1 MKKDSSMKLA
11 NQLSYGILGVLEA
24 AWAPMVPYVKS
35 GMNLD
40 DAQFG
45 QLLFSMGV
53 GSLCALPVVGPL
65 VNRFGPR
72 AIAIISGV
80 LMALALAVIS
90 FSDSKLMVS
99 LMLGCIGASMIGVD
113 VALSVNAIIVEK
125 KKKKP
130 LMSGFHAGYSLGTII
145 GALTMSVMLSVGFNL
160 SLSAVFLALV
170 MGVMMVIGC
179 QPLFNEVKTFD
190 EHNSQ
195 REVKTSGFRIPPV
208 IIVLGLMCFIMYGSE
223 GALLSWTTVFAT
235 QNRGISPEHAGYFYA
250 FFAVSMTAI
259 RFAGNRIVE
268 KAGRRRTVVIGGLLV
283 TLGFMLTA
291 IIPHYAGIMIGLT
304 LIGLGAGNI
313 VPQVVSYAGL
323 VKGIKISYAIS
334 LVNALGYCGTMC
346 GPVII
351 GYVSK
356 ISSLEISFIVLAL
369 SVLAVAAA
377 SIKILK
383 PSDK

>member
-1 MKKDSSMKLA
+1 MNKESSMKIA

-53 GSLCALPVVGPL
+53 GSICALPVVGSL

-72 AIAIISGV
+72 AVAIISGV

-90 FSDSKLMVS
+90 FSDSKLMVA

-113 VALSVNAIIVEK
+113 VASSVNAVIVEK
-125 KKKKP
+125 LLKKP

-145 GALTMSVMLSVGFNL
+145 GALTMSVMLSVGFKL
-160 SLSAVFLALV
+160 SLSAVSLALV
-170 MGVMMVIGC
+170 MGILMIIGC
-179 QPLFNEVKTFD
+179 QPLFKEVKSFD
-190 EHNSQ
+190 EHNEAKEEKHS
-195 REVKTSGFRIPPV
+195 RFSLRPL
-208 IIVLGLMCFIMYGSE
+208 IIILGLMCFIMYGSE

-235 QNRGISPEHAGYFYA
+235 QNRGITPEHAGYFYS
-250 FFAVSMTAI
+250 FFGISMTAI
-259 RFAGNRIVE
+259 RFAGNYIVQ
-268 KAGRRRTVVIGGLLV
+268 KVGRRRTVVIGGLLV
-283 TLGFMLTA
+283 TLGFILTA
-291 IIPHYAGIMIGLT
+291 LIPHYIGIMIGLT
-304 LIGLGAGNI
+304 FIGLGAGNI
-313 VPQVVSYAGL
+313 VPQIVSFVGF

-334 LVNALGYCGTMC
+334 LVNALGYSGIMC

-351 GYVSK
+351 GYISK
-356 ISSLEISFIVLAL
+356 ISSLEMSFVALAL
-369 SVLAVAAA
+369 AVLAVALA
-377 SIKILK
+377 SIRVLK
-383 PSDK
+383 PQD

>member
-113 VALSVNAIIVEK
+113 VASSVNAIIVEK
-125 KKKKP
+125 ILKKP

-179 QPLFNEVKTFD
+179 QPLFND
-190 EHNSQ
+190 
-195 REVKTSGFRIPPV
+195 V

>member
-1 MKKDSSMKLA
+1 MNKESSMKIA

-53 GSLCALPVVGPL
+53 GSICALPVVGSL

-72 AIAIISGV
+72 AVAIISGV

-90 FSDSKLMVS
+90 FSDSKLMVA

-113 VALSVNAIIVEK
+113 VASSVNAVIVEK
-125 KKKKP
+125 LLKKP

-145 GALTMSVMLSVGFNL
+145 GALTMSVMLSVGFKL
-160 SLSAVFLALV
+160 SLSAVSLALV
-170 MGVMMVIGC
+170 MGILMIIGC
-179 QPLFNEVKTFD
+179 QPLFKEVKSFD
-190 EHNSQ
+190 EHNEAKEEKHS
-195 REVKTSGFRIPPV
+195 RFSLRPL
-208 IIVLGLMCFIMYGSE
+208 IIILGLMCFIMYGSE

-235 QNRGISPEHAGYFYA
+235 QNRGITPEHAGYFYA
-250 FFAVSMTAI
+250 FFAISMTAI
-259 RFAGNRIVE
+259 RFAGNYIVQ
-268 KAGRRRTVVIGGLLV
+268 KVGRRRTVVIGGLLV
-283 TLGFMLTA
+283 TLGFILTA
-291 IIPHYAGIMIGLT
+291 LIPHYIGIMIGLT
-304 LIGLGAGNI
+304 FIGLGAGNI
-313 VPQVVSYAGL
+313 VPQIVSFVGF

-334 LVNALGYCGTMC
+334 LVNALGYSGIMC

-351 GYVSK
+351 GYISK
-356 ISSLEISFIVLAL
+356 ISSLEMSFVALAL
-369 SVLAVAAA
+369 AVLAVALA
-377 SIKILK
+377 SIRVLK
-383 PSDK
+383 PQD